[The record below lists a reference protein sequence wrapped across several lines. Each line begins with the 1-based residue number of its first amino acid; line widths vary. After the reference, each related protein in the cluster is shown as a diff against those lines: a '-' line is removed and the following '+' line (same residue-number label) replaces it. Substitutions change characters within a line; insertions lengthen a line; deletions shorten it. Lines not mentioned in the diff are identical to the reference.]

1 VPQRSLT
8 VGVVFGGRSVEHDV
22 SIITGIQAV
31 EALSERHR
39 PVAIYIDRDGGWH
52 AGEALRDVTSYT
64 SAQPP
69 GDPARLDL
77 GTGELVVTAAG
88 DGGGGLLRRRGPE
101 ERRTKLDVVVNAT
114 HGTQG
119 EDGCLQGALELAD
132 LPYTGPTVEGATV
145 AMNKALTKT
154 LLRAAGLPVVD
165 DLLLRRVEWDADR
178 AAVIRRAAERFEL
191 PVYVKPV
198 SLGSSVGVTRCASE
212 AELADALELGFEL
225 DRGVLVEPAVEGGRE
240 VNCAVL
246 GRPGADP
253 RPSTCEQPVSEG
265 FLSFEAKYLRG
276 GGEGGKRGGGTGTRE
291 APAAAAAPGGAK
303 GAGMA
308 SADRIIPAPIGD
320 ELTAEVQ
327 RLACEAFTAIGGA
340 GVCRVDF
347 LLDGDDSPYVNE
359 CNTIPGSFA
368 FYLWEPSGLP
378 FDDLLDELLDLAI
391 AERAEQRRTTRV
403 FTSNLLAARASGGG
417 TKA

>member
-1 VPQRSLT
+1 MPQASLT

-39 PVAIYIDRDGGWH
+39 PVPIYIDRDGGWH
-52 AGEALRDVTSYT
+52 AGAALRAVASYT
-64 SAQPP
+64 AERPP

-77 GTGELVVTAAG
+77 GTGELVVATG

-165 DLLLRRVEWDADR
+165 DLLLRRVDWDADR
-178 AAVIRRAAERFEL
+178 AAVIRRAAECFEL
-191 PVYVKPV
+191 PVYVKPA

-225 DRGVLVEPAVEGGRE
+225 DRSVLVEPAIEGGRE

-246 GRPGADP
+246 GRPGTEP

-276 GGEGGKRGGGTGTRE
+276 GEAKAGAVGTKE
-291 APAAAAAPGGAK
+291 APAATATAPAGAK

-320 ELTAEVQ
+320 ELTREIQ
-327 RLACEAFTAIGGA
+327 RLACDAFTAIGGA

-347 LLDGDDSPYVNE
+347 LLDADDRPYVNE

-378 FDDLLDELLDLAI
+378 FADLLDELLDLAM

-403 FTSNLLAARASGGG
+403 FASNLLAARASGGG
-417 TKA
+417 AKA